1 MDICFDGKTALVTG
15 AASGIGLG
23 VASAFGASGATVALL
38 DIDAAGARAAAE
50 RIVAAG
56 GKALGAGA
64 DVTDPASVRA
74 AVEAAVAGAGALDII
89 VNCAG
94 RAITGPF
101 TESDPVIWRELLEV
115 NLLGAI
121 QVCHAG
127 IPHLR
132 NGGRIVNIASDAA
145 RIGSAGEAVY
155 SAAKGG
161 VIALT
166 KSLARELAR
175 RRVTVNCVSPGP
187 TDTPMLRGLMAG
199 DESMIEKLVKATPLR
214 RLGTPEDIASA
225 VLFLASAQAGHITG
239 QVLSVS
245 GGITMA

>member
-1 MDICFDGKTALVTG
+1 MELRFDRKSVLVTG
-15 AASGIGLG
+15 AASGIGFS
-23 VASAFGASGATVALL
+23 VASAFGSSGAAVALL
-38 DIDAAGARAAAE
+38 DVDGDGTRRAAE
-50 RIVAAG
+50 RIAAAG
-56 GKALGAGA
+56 GKALGLGA
-64 DVTDPASVRA
+64 DITDPASVRA
-74 AVEAAVAGAGALDII
+74 AVGAAAVDTGALDIV

-101 TESDPVIWRELLEV
+101 MESDPAAWRTLLEV
-115 NLLGAI
+115 NLLGTI
-121 QVCHAG
+121 QVCHAA

-132 NGGRIVNIASDAA
+132 DGGRIVNIASDAA

-175 RRVTVNCVSPGP
+175 RRITVNCVSPGP
-187 TDTPMLRGLMAG
+187 TDTPMLRAVMAG
-199 DESMIEKLVKATPLR
+199 DEFMLEKLVKATPLR
-214 RLGTPEDIASA
+214 RLGSPEDIASA
-225 VLFLASAQAGHITG
+225 VVFLASDQAGHITG

-245 GGITMA
+245 GGITMV